1 MSTHTNTLAPVSVVV
16 PCYRC
21 AATIARAVSSVAA
34 QTQRPAEMILVD
46 DASGDAT
53 LQQLHALQA
62 QHGSWIRVIAM
73 PVNAGA
79 ASARNAG
86 WKVATQ
92 PYIAFLDADDAWH
105 PQKVEIQ
112 YGYMQQH
119 PDIALS
125 GHLCRQLSG
134 DDYGAIVWPIVWTQ
148 DAVHRI
154 AWRQL
159 LVRHQFVTPSVM
171 LQRTIRPRFFEGA
184 RHMEDHRLWLE
195 IVGTPLH
202 AVRLEVELAAV
213 YKPVYGASGL
223 SADMWRMERAELA
236 NYRYFHGQG
245 KLSMVQLLLLQG
257 FSLVKYL
264 RRLVIVRLQ
273 RRRGSP

>member
-1 MSTHTNTLAPVSVVV
+1 MNTAAPVSVVV

-34 QTQRPAEMILVD
+34 QTQRPTEVILVD

-62 QHGSWIRVIAM
+62 QYGPWVRVVALGTN
-73 PVNAGA
+73 VGA
-79 ASARNAG
+79 ASARNKG
-86 WKVATQ
+86 WALATQ

-105 PQKVEIQ
+105 PQKIAIQ

-119 PDIALS
+119 PEVTLS
-125 GHLCRQLSG
+125 GHLCRQLQG
-134 DDYGAIVWPIVWTQ
+134 ETQGMTDWPITWTPG
-148 DAVHRI
+148 AVQSVT
-154 AWRQL
+154 WSQL
-159 LVRHQFVTPSVM
+159 LLRHQFVTPSVM
-171 LQRTIRPRFFEGA
+171 LKREITPRFFEGA

-195 IVGTPLH
+195 IVGTPLPT
-202 AVRLEVELAAV
+202 VRLQAELAAV

-236 NYRYFHGQG
+236 NYRYFHGRG
-245 KLSMVQLLLLQG
+245 KLSMVQLFLLQG
-257 FSLVKYL
+257 FSLVKFV
-264 RRLVIVRLQ
+264 RRLVIVRWL
-273 RRRGSP
+273 RRT

>member
-1 MSTHTNTLAPVSVVV
+1 MSMNTNMPAPVSVVV

-21 AATIARAVSSVAA
+21 TATIARAVSSVAA

-46 DASGDAT
+46 DASGDTT

-73 PVNAGA
+73 PANAGA

-86 WKVATQ
+86 WNIATQ
-92 PYIAFLDADDAWH
+92 TYIAFLDADDAWH
-105 PQKVEIQ
+105 PQKIEIQ
-112 YGYMQQH
+112 YGYMQAH
-119 PDIALS
+119 ADVALS
-125 GHLCRQLSG
+125 GHLCRQLPA
-134 DDYGAIVWPIVWTQ
+134 DAQGASSWS
-148 DAVHRI
+148 I
-154 AWRQL
+154 AWRPDAVRRITWHQL

-171 LQRTIRPRFFEGA
+171 LQRAIRPRFFEGA
-184 RHMEDHRLWLE
+184 RHMEDHRLWLD
-195 IVGTPLH
+195 IVGTPLC

-223 SADMWRMERAELA
+223 SADMWRMESAELA
-236 NYRYFHGQG
+236 NYRYFHAQG
-245 KLSMVQLLLLQG
+245 KLSRVQLLLLQG

-264 RRLVIVRLQ
+264 RRLVIVSLL
-273 RRRGSP
+273 RRTGYP